1 MKVRAVIY
9 CTRKELYRLL
19 KGKPQEYIDGD
30 VNTIC
35 KNINNALLAKEDK
48 FSFYADIFKEDN
60 INYSERV
67 KNLKPLSSFR
77 DNESLTIILEI
88 DLDERNTL
96 VIPRNVFPVILYD
109 LDEVE
114 LSSKIKSNRITDLL
128 ECKEMEL
135 SALLNT
141 PIVERNVLG
150 AISYADTEL
159 RS

>member
-67 KNLKPLSSFR
+67 KNLKPLSSLRGRVFCPSKSR
-77 DNESLTIILEI
+77 TYSCT
-88 DLDERNTL
+88 TSA
-96 VIPRNVFPVILYD
+96 PSYFPVLVSVTLAVSFPCPCRF
-109 LDEVE
+109 LD
-114 LSSKIKSNRITDLL
+114 
-128 ECKEMEL
+128 
-135 SALLNT
+135 
-141 PIVERNVLG
+141 
-150 AISYADTEL
+150 DTFTSL
-159 RS
+159 